1 MQAESVLMDIG
12 SAFLETLKERRTAFV
27 CAVAVA
33 VMAIGVFHAP
43 SGPVLLGCGGAVTML
58 VFWGCLKRVL
68 KK

>member
-1 MQAESVLMDIG
+1 MPSESVVVDIG
-12 SAFLETLKERRTAFV
+12 SAFLEAVKERRIAFV
-27 CAVAVA
+27 CAGAVA
-33 VMAIGVFHAP
+33 VMAIGIFHAP